1 MRLLDYADVK
11 VGNGHWM
18 KGWQAEDRMG
28 GLSVEIFDVCG
39 TSETQIIDGSNPD
52 VYDIRAFGIK
62 ADLPRS
68 LLCTQKDDE
77 QWLAKMTK
85 EAAETAVGRAACIEH
100 ADGTDTWL
108 GDASV
113 RAAATIEAGRVV
125 WQAHNVGVPA
135 LHLADDQMVDALN
148 AKVILSLG
156 DEMMTVWG
164 DPVVNSPGYLP
175 GTIFWSGPIEV
186 FLSTIDTDLLF
197 KSSNNAAVVIA
208 NIVAALNMPPGQV
221 VKVTAA

>member
-11 VGNGHWM
+11 IGNGHWM

-39 TSETQIIDGSNPD
+39 TSETSLIDGSTTD
-52 VYDIRAFGIK
+52 IYDIRAFGIK

-68 LLCTQKDDE
+68 LMCTQDDDE
-77 QWLAKMTK
+77 KWLETMTK
-85 EAAETAVGRAACIEH
+85 AAAEAGVGRAACIEH
-100 ADGTDTWL
+100 ADGSDTWL

-113 RAAATIEAGRVV
+113 RNAATIEAGRLT
-125 WQAHNVGVPA
+125 WNAHNVGVPA
-135 LHLADDQMVDALN
+135 LHLADDQMIEALT
-148 AKVILSLG
+148 ARAITPIG
-156 DEMMTVWG
+156 DQMLTVWG
-164 DPVVNSPGYLP
+164 DPVVNSPGYLA
-175 GTIFWSGPIEV
+175 GTIFWSGPIEIY
-186 FLSTIDTDLLF
+186 LSSIESDLLY
-197 KSSNNAAVVIA
+197 KVSNNEARVIA